1 MFRQLFFGSV
11 LLVASHA
18 SLAADNEPGNNVQVL
33 DPVTVTGQVSTFG
46 ATKSDVPIVETA
58 RSLAVIPSDQ
68 FTAQG
73 ALTLDD
79 TLGYT
84 TGVLGDTFGY
94 STRIDAVRV
103 RGLKAVEYL
112 DNIQVLFGF
121 YNTTRTEVYTLEQ
134 VEVLKG
140 PASVLYG
147 AGAPG
152 GIVNAI
158 SKQAGRNHLDKELVI
173 TAGTFNRKEVATDLG
188 FDLSGDGSVT
198 GRVVALF
205 RNSDT
210 QLDFV
215 NDDSLVFAPSI
226 TFEDDTTRLTALFN
240 YTKRESDTAHQFLPL
255 TVTGCPNSGVTIS
268 NPAICAT
275 ASDKEID
282 TSFYAGDPNF
292 NRYDSEST
300 SLTLF
305 GEQILN
311 DIFSVEGTARY
322 RDSEVDYRQSLIS
335 TQGGNPGTGPDLL
348 NPVRP
353 EGQAV
358 GRSWYDRPATSD
370 QLSVDARLRANFD
383 TGAVSHDVLVGLNYQ
398 TVNTEINGAS
408 LLYPSPAAA
417 AAIFPVGL
425 PTTFNVFSPSY
436 DGSEIPSDATF
447 DLVRVRTRED
457 VDTKAIY
464 ISDQISYGNFIANA
478 GVRYDD
484 IKTSDGSTTQ
494 KDDSTSYSMG
504 ALYKTRIGLNPYI
517 SYTESFLPVFGS
529 SAFIPGGST
538 GQPLIPE
545 EGKQTEIGIKY
556 QPPGTPAY
564 VTVALYD
571 LEQTNL
577 PDPLAFPGTPVT
589 QDGEVEIKGL
599 EIEGMMIVGDFQ
611 VMANLSLMDT
621 ENQFGETAD
630 YIPEQQASVWGLW
643 APSDGNF
650 ANLRIGAGIR
660 YTGETESNTMAYLF
674 PAPLPGTRTKIT
686 MDAYT
691 VADALIGYNFGAIDL
706 ALNVRNL
713 FNHSYFASCSVGG
726 GCFGGEERTAVG
738 TLTYSF

>member
-1 MFRQLFFGSV
+1 MLRPLFFGSILFV
-11 LLVASHA
+11 TSSAAFAEESENKVA
-18 SLAADNEPGNNVQVL
+18 VL

-58 RSLAVIPSDQ
+58 RSLTVIPSDQ

-84 TGVLGDTFGY
+84 AGVLGDTFGF
-94 STRIDAVRV
+94 STRMDVVRV
-103 RGLKAVEYL
+103 RGLRALEYL

-121 YNTTRTEVYTLEQ
+121 YNTPRTEIYTLEQ
-134 VEVLKG
+134 IEVLKG

-173 TAGTFNRKEVATDLG
+173 SAGTFNRKEVATDLG

-205 RNSDT
+205 RDSDT

-215 NDDSLVFAPSI
+215 NDDSLIFAPSI

-240 YTKRESDTAHQFLPL
+240 YAKRKSDTAHQFLPL
-255 TVTGCPNSGVTIS
+255 TVSGCPNSGVTIS

-275 ASDKEID
+275 ASDKEVD

-305 GEQILN
+305 GEQLLN

-322 RDSEVDYRQSLIS
+322 RDSEVDYRQALIS
-335 TQGGNPGTGPDLL
+335 TQGGNPATGPDIF

-370 QLSVDARLRANFD
+370 QLSLDARLRANFD
-383 TGAVSHDVLVGLNYQ
+383 TGAVSHDVLVGANYQ

-408 LLYPSPAAA
+408 LIYPSPAAA
-417 AAIFPVGL
+417 AAIFPIGF
-425 PTTFNVFSPSY
+425 PSTFNVFSPVY
-436 DGSEIPSDATF
+436 DGSEIPSDAAF
-447 DLVRVRTRED
+447 DSVRVRTKED
-457 VDTKAIY
+457 IDTQAIY
-464 ISDQISYGNFIANA
+464 ISDQITYGNLIVNA

-484 IKTSDGSTTQ
+484 IESSDGVTTQ
-494 KDDSTSYSMG
+494 KDDSISFSMG
-504 ALYKTRIGLNPYI
+504 ALYKTEIGLNPYI

-529 SAFIPGGST
+529 SAFIPGGSPS
-538 GQPLIPE
+538 QPLIPE
-545 EGKQTEIGIKY
+545 EGEQMEIGIKY
-556 QPPGTPAY
+556 QPPGTPTY

-571 LEQTNL
+571 LKQTNL

-589 QDGEVEIKGL
+589 QNGEIKIKGL
-599 EIEGMMIVGDFQ
+599 EIEGMMVLGDFQ
-611 VMANLSLMDT
+611 AMANLSLMDT
-621 ENQFGETAD
+621 ENEFGEVVN
-630 YIPEQQASVWGLW
+630 YVPEKQASVWGLW
-643 APSDGNF
+643 APSGGNF

-660 YTGETESNTMAYLF
+660 YTGETETNTMAYLF
-674 PAPLPGTRTKIT
+674 PAPIPGTRTKIT
-686 MDAYT
+686 MDAYA
-691 VADALIGYNFGAIDL
+691 VADAVIGYHFGAIDL

-713 FNHSYFASCSVGG
+713 FNHSYFASCSAAG